1 MNVTYSANESQHL
14 SYTVWFN
21 YTAQTFTY
29 HNNVTNDCA
38 TFPMQ
43 NGTAFPHFCT
53 DAYGTPPTRS
63 RRA

>member
-29 HNNVTNDCA
+29 YNNVTKDCA

-43 NGTAFPHFCT
+43 NGTAFPFFCT
-53 DAYGTPPTRS
+53 NAYGTPPS
-63 RRA
+63 R